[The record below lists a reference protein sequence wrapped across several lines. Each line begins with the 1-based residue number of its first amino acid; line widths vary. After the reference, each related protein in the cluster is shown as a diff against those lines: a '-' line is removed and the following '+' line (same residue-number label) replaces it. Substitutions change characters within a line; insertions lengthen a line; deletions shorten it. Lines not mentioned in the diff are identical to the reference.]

1 MAFCVMVAG
10 LIAAGGPSV
19 LLLYPYE
26 IEPSGIEI
34 AQAGT
39 YHVWA
44 WIPDD
49 VKAVMTL
56 AGKELSAEPRIEKK
70 KGIQVWVKAGEME
83 LKMGKI
89 EARLGENIAA
99 LALSTDGAFDPS
111 RAMGNMQVFDRP
123 EAARDLRAETAKHT
137 DTVFTMPV
145 FASRDE
151 WEAYAAR
158 LRKRILLSCGL
169 LPLPERTPL
178 KANISGRIAHDDYT
192 VEKVRFEARP
202 GFLVTGNLYRP
213 VGKGPFPGVLNPHGH
228 WKDGRLA
235 NEELGSVPG
244 RCITLARMGMVAF
257 SYDMIGY
264 NDSLQFEHR
273 FGGPKEKL
281 WGISPFAMQ
290 LWSSI
295 RAVDFLQSLSD
306 VDPERIGCT
315 GASGGGTQTFA
326 LMSVD
331 TRVKVAAPVNMIS
344 HSMQGGCL
352 CENAPILRLNNSN
365 MEIGALMAPR
375 PLLMVSATGD
385 WTRETPRV
393 EYPAIRSIYALY
405 GAENKITNV
414 PIDAPHNYNKP
425 SREAMYRFFG
435 KWLLGEGDKWA
446 NYSEPAFTVEK
457 KQDLLVF
464 PDKKLPKGTPSGEE
478 IIKRIVKSTK
488 EKWQS
493 ALPKRKEDCEAFR
506 KEYGDVLSLVLGADI
521 PEVNA
526 LAPERVGYEERKD
539 QGYVVER
546 WVLHRRCVG
555 DAVPALL
562 YRAYGPEVQDA
573 VLVVHGKGKAALADV
588 EKGTP
593 GPLVSGLIAQGKAVL
608 AIDAFLIGEHNTPWK
623 RAVRKQVGDF
633 MDTFQPTDTG
643 YRVQDVLTAV
653 SYLKS
658 HRDISGRIDVVGLE
672 EAGLWCLLAS
682 AMDDRI
688 AKTVIDGNRFDVEDD
703 AGWAENYYIPCI
715 RSVGDVETA
724 AALIAHR
731 PLVCFSA
738 ADSLAARITG
748 RFKAVDADTARVSS
762 DPMTPEKILELLR

>member
-1 MAFCVMVAG
+1 
-10 LIAAGGPSV
+10 
-19 LLLYPYE
+19 
-26 IEPSGIEI
+26 
-34 AQAGT
+34 
-39 YHVWA
+39 
-44 WIPDD
+44 
-49 VKAVMTL
+49 
-56 AGKELSAEPRIEKK
+56 
-70 KGIQVWVKAGEME
+70 
-83 LKMGKI
+83 
-89 EARLGENIAA
+89 
-99 LALSTDGAFDPS
+99 
-111 RAMGNMQVFDRP
+111 
-123 EAARDLRAETAKHT
+123 
-137 DTVFTMPV
+137 
-145 FASRDE
+145 
-151 WEAYAAR
+151 
-158 LRKRILLSCGL
+158 
-169 LPLPERTPL
+169 
-178 KANISGRIAHDDYT
+178 
-192 VEKVRFEARP
+192 
-202 GFLVTGNLYRP
+202 
-213 VGKGPFPGVLNPHGH
+213 
-228 WKDGRLA
+228 
-235 NEELGSVPG
+235 
-244 RCITLARMGMVAF
+244 
-257 SYDMIGY
+257 
-264 NDSLQFEHR
+264 
-273 FGGPKEKL
+273 
-281 WGISPFAMQ
+281 
-290 LWSSI
+290 
-295 RAVDFLQSLSD
+295 
-306 VDPERIGCT
+306 
-315 GASGGGTQTFA
+315 
-326 LMSVD
+326 
-331 TRVKVAAPVNMIS
+331 
-344 HSMQGGCL
+344 
-352 CENAPILRLNNSN
+352 
-365 MEIGALMAPR
+365 MEIGAMMAPR

-405 GAENKITNV
+405 GAEDKLHMV
-414 PIDAPHNYNKP
+414 QIDAPHNYNTP

-464 PDKKLPKGTPSGEE
+464 PDKKLPKGAPTGEE

-493 ALPKRKEDCEAFR
+493 ALPKQKEDCEAFR

-658 HRDISGRIDVVGLE
+658 RRDISGRIDVVGLE

-724 AALIAHR
+724 AALIAPR